1 MTNLTIALDEAVVK
15 KARLRAIQE
24 GTSVSAKV
32 RDFLAQYAQEPV
44 ALQPAGQGFL
54 DKARKSRANREGVRW
69 TRADAYDRTYPASAA
84 AVPTDKSSK
93 RAR

>member
-1 MTNLTIALDEAVVK
+1 MTNLTIALDEAIVK

-32 RDFLAQYAQEPV
+32 RDFLSQYAQEPV

-54 DKARKSRANREGVRW
+54 DKARKSRANRDGVRW
-69 TRADAYDRTYPASAA
+69 TRADAYDRTYPATAA
-84 AVPTDKSSK
+84 PTGKSSK

>member
-1 MTNLTIALDEAVVK
+1 MTNLTIALDEAIVK

-32 RDFLAQYAQEPV
+32 RDFLSQYAQEPV

-54 DKARKSRANREGVRW
+54 DKARKSRANRDGVRW
-69 TRADAYDRTYPASAA
+69 TRADAYDRTYPAAA
-84 AVPTDKSSK
+84 APTGKSSK